1 SWPES
6 PSSLI
11 AKDTRGFRRVKDA
24 PLAAHNRRSN
34 SQRSEKP
41 PGAERHQLQ
50 HSSPAKRAQ
59 QKRLPD
65 QHRYRA
71 RGGAKPSTLPTVSPA
86 RMDATSS
93 RHRRHRQP
101 LSPPADR
108 TPVSRRSPHHHSR
121 SKTMPPS
128 SPAKDLLRRAQQS
141 AAKGADALGRR
152 PFVMDLILGSR
163 PAVKQ
168 YSEDVI
174 MEAIELSR
182 DALRPT
188 ADLHAPED
196 GRRAELR
203 GDWRSAGS
211 CTAAVGGSPQS
222 ATCMMNPG
230 YQVSAERSTAVW
242 SRDELS
248 PAEQSPSNC
257 ISSPSQRR
265 TPQHM

>member
-1 SWPES
+1 MDLD
-6 PSSLI
+6 LI
-11 AKDTRGFRRVKDA
+11 MNSGDIGGIRTATPANTRVMDA
-24 PLAAHNRRSN
+24 PLAAHYRRSTR
-34 SQRSEKP
+34 QRSEKP
-41 PGAERHQLQ
+41 SGAGRHQLQ
-50 HSSPAKRAQ
+50 HTPPTKRAQ
-59 QKRLPD
+59 RKRLPD

-71 RGGAKPSTLPTVSPA
+71 RGGAKPTTLPVLSPA
-86 RMDATSS
+86 RMDATSP

-101 LSPPADR
+101 PSPPADR
-108 TPVSRRSPHHHSR
+108 PLGSRRSPHHHSR

-182 DALRPT
+182 DALKPT
-188 ADLHAPED
+188 AGLHAPED

-203 GDWRSAGS
+203 GGWRSAGLGS
-211 CTAAVGGSPQS
+211 CTAAGGGSPQS

-242 SRDELS
+242 SPDELS
-248 PAEQSPSNC
+248 LP
-257 ISSPSQRR
+257 
-265 TPQHM
+265 